1 MKKIFVAFTF
11 LVFAAIPQLALAQQG
26 TIRGNI
32 IDEGLGEPL
41 IGVSVLVKETQTG
54 AVTDLD
60 GAFEIKLAP
69 GTYSLV
75 ASFISFNKVEISGV
89 EVKPG
94 EVTLLSDIKMGEA
107 TEELESVVVSAK
119 AIRTTEAALMT
130 VKRNAANVI
139 DGISASTFRKI
150 GDSDAAS
157 AIKRVTG
164 VSIEGGKYVYIR
176 GLGDRYTKTVLNGVD
191 IPGLDPDRNSI
202 QMDIFPT
209 NVVDNIIV
217 SKSFTSNLPADFT
230 GGVVDIETKDF
241 PEEKTFKVSISGGYN
256 PSMHFN
262 SNYLRVNGSGTDFL
276 GFDNGYRDIPTGGS
290 TDIPQYAQVVGN
302 PDGPRGQEYQRI
314 LRDFNPTMGGYR
326 DRSLMDMSLGLS
338 YGNQVAVGND
348 NKLGYNLALTYSNET
363 TFFQDAEY
371 NLFGK
376 PSDAGEYELT
386 PLETQIGDYGV
397 NNVLLGGMAGVAYKT
412 GLSKFKLNLL
422 RLQNGESKVGQ
433 FDFESTNV
441 GTVYGANQYNIEYS
455 ERSLTNI
462 LLSGEHKLG
471 PTNDWELNWKVSP
484 TRSVINDPDVRILRF
499 RDTNNSIST
508 EVGLPE
514 RIWRNLEEDNVVGKV
529 DVIKNYTFRDSPA
542 KFGFGTSYTYKQR
555 DFLIQSFQFPMG
567 DNNNTDP
574 FNGDPNDVFT
584 EDRLFSAD
592 HVNGIRYDPL
602 FLPNNPNEYNA
613 SINNLG
619 VYVNTEIT
627 PWEKLKAIIGVR
639 MEKYQQYYTG
649 KNQTATIV
657 YDNEKVL
664 DDTDFFPTLN
674 LIYDLGEIQNLR
686 FSYSR
691 TIARPSFKEMS
702 YAEILDPISGRT
714 FVGGLFEERTN
725 GGADVLW
732 DGNLQSTRVHNLDAR
747 WEMFPKRGEIFSASL
762 FHKRFA
768 DPIEMVQF
776 LSDPGSF
783 QPRNVGDGQVTG
795 VELEVR
801 KSLDIITPAAE
812 NFFFN
817 ANLTF
822 TQSSIQMS
830 ESELRS
836 RELSARE
843 GEEISSTRDMAGQ
856 APYIINTGLAYENW
870 ESGWEAGVYY
880 NVQGSTLS
888 YIGFANR
895 TDTYTVPFHSLNLNI
910 NKSFGADDRFQT
922 GLKVTNLLNDKKE
935 EVFRSYNAADQIFT
949 SLSPGTEI
957 SIKLG
962 YTF

>member
-1 MKKIFVAFTF
+1 MKKIYVVLALLVCAAFPN
-11 LVFAAIPQLALAQQG
+11 LVFAQQG
-26 TIRGNI
+26 TVRGNI

-69 GTYSLV
+69 GTYTLV

-94 EVTLLSDIKMGEA
+94 EVTLLSDLKMAEA
-107 TEELESVVVSAK
+107 TEELASVVVSAQ

-130 VKRNAANVI
+130 VKRNSANLI

-230 GGVVDIETKDF
+230 GGIVDIETKDF
-241 PEEKTFKVSISGGYN
+241 PEEKTFKVSLSGGYN
-256 PSMHFN
+256 PSMHFKN
-262 SNYLRVNGSGTDFL
+262 NYLKINGSNTDFL
-276 GFDNGYRDIPTGGS
+276 GFDNGLRDIPTGGR

-302 PDGPRGQEYQRI
+302 PNSTQGQEYQSI
-314 LRDFNPTMGGYR
+314 LRGFSPVMGGYR

-338 YGNQVAVGND
+338 FGNQVSVGND
-348 NKLGYNLALTYSNET
+348 NKVGYNVALTYNNET
-363 TFFQDAEY
+363 TFFENAQY
-371 NLFGK
+371 NLYGK
-376 PSDAGEYELT
+376 QSNAGEYELT

-397 NNVLLGGMAGVAYKT
+397 NNVMLGGMAGVAYKT
-412 GLSKFKLNLL
+412 GLSKFKLNFL

-433 FDFESTNV
+433 FDFQSTNV
-441 GTVYGANQYNIEYS
+441 GTVYGADQYNIEYS

-471 PTNDWELNWKVSP
+471 ASNEWEVNWKLSP

-514 RIWRNLEEDNVVGKV
+514 RIWRNLEEDNAVGKL
-529 DVIKNYTFRDSPA
+529 DIIRNYTFRDKSA
-542 KFGFGTSYTYKQR
+542 KFGFGGSYAYKNR
-555 DFLIQSFQFPMG
+555 DFLIQSFQFPVG
-567 DNNNTDP
+567 DNNTTDP
-574 FNGDPNDVFT
+574 FSGDPNEVFT
-584 EDRLFSAD
+584 EDRLFSED
-592 HVNGIRYDPL
+592 HINGIRYDPL

-613 SINNLG
+613 SVNNLG
-619 VYVNTEIT
+619 LYVNTEIS
-627 PWEKLKAIIGVR
+627 PVENLKAIVGVR
-639 MEKYQQYYTG
+639 MEMYEQSYTG
-649 KNQTATIV
+649 RNQTSTII
-657 YDNEKVL
+657 YDNEKVM

-674 LIYDLGEIQNLR
+674 LIYDLAETQNLR

-691 TIARPSFKEMS
+691 TIARPSFKELS
-702 YAEILDPISGRT
+702 FAEILDPITGRT
-714 FVGGLFEERTN
+714 FIGGLFPETTN
-725 GGADVLW
+725 GGTETLW
-732 DGNLQSTRVHNLDAR
+732 DGNLQATRIHNLDLR
-747 WEMFPKRGEIFSASL
+747 WEMFPKRGEIVSASA
-762 FHKRFA
+762 FYKRFA
-768 DPIEMVQF
+768 NPIEMVQF

-783 QPRNVGDGQVTG
+783 QPRNVGDGQVAG
-795 VELEVR
+795 IEVEIR

-817 ANLTF
+817 ANVTV
-822 TQSSIQMS
+822 TKSTIEMS

-843 GEEISSTRDMAGQ
+843 GEEVSSTRDMAGQ
-856 APYIINTGLAYENW
+856 APYIINTGLAYENF
-870 ESGWEAGVYY
+870 ENGWEAGVYY

-888 YIGFANR
+888 YIGFGNR

-910 NKSFGADDRFQT
+910 NKSFGADERFQT
-922 GLKVTNLLNDKKE
+922 GLKVSNLLNDKRE
-935 EVFRSYNAADQIFT
+935 EVFRSYNAQDQIFS
-949 SLSPGTEI
+949 SLSPGTKI
-957 SIKLG
+957 SLKLA

>member
-1 MKKIFVAFTF
+1 MKKIFVALTI
-11 LVFAAIPQLALAQQG
+11 LVCAAIPQLVFAQQG

-69 GTYSLV
+69 GTYTLV
-75 ASFISFNKVEISGV
+75 ASFISFNKLEISGV

-94 EVTLLSDIKMGEA
+94 EVTLLSDLKLAEA
-107 TEELESVVVSAK
+107 TEELESVVVTAQ

-130 VKRNAANVI
+130 VKRNAANMI

-241 PEEKTFKVSISGGYN
+241 PEEKTFKVSLSGGYN

-262 SNYLRVNGSGTDFL
+262 SNYLKVNGSGTDFL
-276 GFDNGYRDIPTGGS
+276 GFDNGYRDIPTGGR

-302 PDGPRGQEYQRI
+302 PNGSAGQEYQSI
-314 LRDFNPTMGGYR
+314 LRGFNPTMGGQR
-326 DRSLMDMSLGLS
+326 TSNLMDMSLGLS
-338 YGNQVAVGND
+338 YGNQVDAGNG
-348 NKLGYNLALTYSNET
+348 KLGYNFALTYSNET
-363 TFFQDAEY
+363 TYFEGAEY
-371 NLFGK
+371 NLYGK
-376 PSDAGEYELT
+376 PSNTGEYELT
-386 PLETQIGDYGV
+386 PLETQVGDYGV
-397 NNVLLGGMAGVAYKT
+397 NNVLLGGMAGLAYKT
-412 GLSKFKLNLL
+412 GMSKYKLNFL

-433 FDFESTNV
+433 FDFESNNV
-441 GTVYGANQYNIEYS
+441 GTVYGADQYNIEYS

-471 PTNDWELNWKVSP
+471 PTNDWELNWKLSP
-484 TRSVINDPDVRILRF
+484 TRSVIEDPDVRILRF
-499 RDTNNSIST
+499 RDINNSIST

-514 RIWRNLEEDNVVGKV
+514 RIWRNLNEDNVVGKV
-529 DVIKNYTFRDSPA
+529 DVTKNYNFRDQAA

-555 DFLIQSFQFPMG
+555 DFLIQSFQFPVG
-567 DNNNTDP
+567 NTT
-574 FNGDPNDVFT
+574 FTGDPNAVFD
-584 EDRLFSAD
+584 EENLFSAD
-592 HVNGIRYDPL
+592 NTNGVRYDPL
-602 FLPNNPNEYNA
+602 FIPNNPNEYNA

-619 VYVNTEIT
+619 VYVNTEIN
-627 PWEKLKAIIGVR
+627 PFDNLKAIVGVR
-639 MEKYQQYYTG
+639 MEKYEQYYTG
-649 KNQTATIV
+649 SNQTKTIV
-657 YDNEKVL
+657 FDNEKVL

-674 LIYDLGEIQNLR
+674 LIYDMGETQNLR

-702 YAEILDPISGRT
+702 FAEILDPITGRT
-714 FVGGLFEERTN
+714 FIGGLFPETTN
-725 GGADVLW
+725 GGSETLW
-732 DGNLQSTRVHNLDAR
+732 DGNLQSTRIHNLDAR
-747 WEMFPKRGEIFSASL
+747 WELFPKRGEILSASV
-762 FHKRFA
+762 FYKKFA
-768 DPIEMVQF
+768 APIEMVQF
-776 LSDPGSF
+776 LSDPGAF

-817 ANLTF
+817 ANVTF
-822 TQSSIQMS
+822 TKSSIQMS

-888 YIGFANR
+888 YVGFGNR
-895 TDTYTVPFHSLNLNI
+895 TDTYTVPFHSLNLNV
-910 NKSFGADDRFQT
+910 NKTFGADERFQT
-922 GLKVTNLLNDKKE
+922 GLKVSNLLNDKKE
-935 EVFRSYNAADQIFT
+935 EVFRSYNAQDQIFT
-949 SLSPGTEI
+949 RLSPGTKI
-957 SIKLG
+957 SLKLA

>member
-1 MKKIFVAFTF
+1 MKKIFVALTI
-11 LVFAAIPQLALAQQG
+11 LVCAAIPQLVFAQQG

-54 AVTDLD
+54 AVTDFD

-69 GTYSLV
+69 GTYTLV
-75 ASFISFNKVEISGV
+75 ASFISFNKLEISGV
-89 EVKPG
+89 EVRPG
-94 EVTLLSDIKMGEA
+94 EVTLLSDLKLAET
-107 TEELESVVVSAK
+107 TEELESVVVTAQ

-130 VKRNAANVI
+130 VKRNAANMI

-241 PEEKTFKVSISGGYN
+241 PEEKTFKVSLSGGYN

-262 SNYLRVNGSGTDFL
+262 SNYLKVDGSGTDFL
-276 GFDNGYRDIPTGGS
+276 GFDNGYRDIPTGGR

-302 PDGPRGQEYQRI
+302 PNGPTGQEYQSI
-314 LRDFNPTMGGYR
+314 LRGFNPTMGGQ
-326 DRSLMDMSLGLS
+326 RSSNLMDLSLGLS
-338 YGNQVAVGND
+338 FGNQVDAGNG
-348 NKLGYNLALTYSNET
+348 KLGYNFALTYSNET
-363 TFFQDAEY
+363 TYFEGAEY
-371 NLFGK
+371 NLYGK
-376 PSDAGEYELT
+376 PSNAGEYELT
-386 PLETQIGDYGV
+386 PLERQVGDYGV
-397 NNVLLGGMAGVAYKT
+397 NNVLLGGMAGLAYKT
-412 GLSKFKLNLL
+412 GMSKYKLNFL

-433 FDFESTNV
+433 FDFESNNV
-441 GTVYGANQYNIEYS
+441 GTVYGADQYNIEYS

-471 PTNDWELNWKVSP
+471 PTNDWELNWKLSP
-484 TRSVINDPDVRILRF
+484 TRSVIEDPDVRVLRF
-499 RDTNNSIST
+499 RDINNSIST

-514 RIWRNLEEDNVVGKV
+514 RIWRNLDEDNVVGKV
-529 DVIKNYTFRDSPA
+529 DLTKNYTFRDQAA

-555 DFLIQSFQFPMG
+555 DFLIQSFQFPVG
-567 DNNNTDP
+567 NTT
-574 FNGDPNDVFT
+574 FTGDPNAVFD
-584 EDRLFSAD
+584 EENLFSAD
-592 HVNGIRYDPL
+592 NTNGVRYDPL
-602 FLPNNPNEYNA
+602 FIPNNPNEYNA

-619 VYVNTEIT
+619 VYVNTEIN
-627 PWEKLKAIIGVR
+627 PFDNLKAIVGVR
-639 MEKYQQYYTG
+639 MEKYEQYYTG
-649 KNQTATIV
+649 SNQTKTIV
-657 YDNEKVL
+657 FDNEKVL
-664 DDTDFFPTLN
+664 DDIDFFPTLN
-674 LIYDLGEIQNLR
+674 LIYDMGETQNLR

-702 YAEILDPISGRT
+702 FAEILDPITGRT
-714 FVGGLFEERTN
+714 FIGGLFPETTN
-725 GGADVLW
+725 GGSETLW
-732 DGNLQSTRVHNLDAR
+732 DGNLQSTRIHNLDAR
-747 WEMFPKRGEIFSASL
+747 WELFPKRGEILSASA
-762 FHKRFA
+762 FYKKFA
-768 DPIEMVQF
+768 APIEMVQF
-776 LSDPGSF
+776 LSDPGAF

-817 ANLTF
+817 ANVTF
-822 TQSSIQMS
+822 TKSSIQMS

-856 APYIINTGLAYENW
+856 APYIVNTGLAYENW

-888 YIGFANR
+888 YVGFGNR
-895 TDTYTVPFHSLNLNI
+895 TDTYTVPFHSLNLNV
-910 NKSFGADDRFQT
+910 NKTFGADEKFQT
-922 GLKVTNLLNDKKE
+922 GLKVSNLLNDKKE
-935 EVFRSYNAADQIFT
+935 EVFRSYNAQDQIFT
-949 SLSPGTEI
+949 SLSPGTKI
-957 SIKLG
+957 SLKLA